1 MRARLS
7 LIAVVLVLGAQAC
20 GSSDEPAPAP
30 AGPLIAGLGD
40 SITAGAPLYYPDPAA
55 QRILGDRLDPQSQWE
70 YWALRR
76 LHRPI
81 RNCGVAGERTD
92 QIAARLDTCAQGAS
106 AMIVQGGTNDLLQGI
121 PAQTVAGRLLAM
133 VRSAK
138 AKGLRVGIVEVI
150 PIRDPPPNIVAA
162 IADLNIRIAG
172 IARSEGVRLIRWHHL
187 LEDPAQ
193 PGAMLDRFTTDGI
206 HPTVAGYRLLGEAI
220 TVPG

>member
-1 MRARLS
+1 MRARLP

-70 YWALRR
+70 YWAQRR

-92 QIAARLDTCAQGAS
+92 QIAVRLDTCAQGAS
-106 AMIVQGGTNDLLQGI
+106 AMIVQGGT
-121 PAQTVAGRLLAM
+121 
-133 VRSAK
+133 
-138 AKGLRVGIVEVI
+138 
-150 PIRDPPPNIVAA
+150 
-162 IADLNIRIAG
+162 
-172 IARSEGVRLIRWHHL
+172 
-187 LEDPAQ
+187 
-193 PGAMLDRFTTDGI
+193 
-206 HPTVAGYRLLGEAI
+206 
-220 TVPG
+220 